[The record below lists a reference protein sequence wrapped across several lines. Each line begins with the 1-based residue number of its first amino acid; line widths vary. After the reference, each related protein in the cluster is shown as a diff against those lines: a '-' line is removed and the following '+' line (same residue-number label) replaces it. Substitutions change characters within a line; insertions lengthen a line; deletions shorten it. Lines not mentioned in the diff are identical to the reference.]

1 MTREE
6 FISKLPDLNMK
17 DAVIRLVDQGVDIYG
32 FQTEEK
38 IGKWYED
45 CSNLLAESS
54 GFLPVFQQAI
64 ANRLD
69 TARFLLYT
77 HVVADRNDFFIM
89 HKADLVLQK
98 IKDFLCSE
106 DAQKLK
112 LMQITDKLILKAIAL
127 NYYWFYDHRKDYLD
141 QMVAECRD
149 EIAFREVLGH
159 LIVNNPKT
167 GKQNH
172 INGIRIDINKGRG
185 HYAELNSDRT
195 LKLFEEVILQQF
207 YDRFSQS
214 ALTIEELKKQIKVYK
229 LADKKRALRTMH
241 EMYKAFVDNG
251 YLSFNNDKDLYMLGQ
266 KNHKYVSTN
275 NGVTDWIYAV
285 FAYLSKRYAVDTTED
300 ERRKTVRDNLKG
312 YTKVYHQDDAI
323 FPVYDFEHLKR
334 VYVASDINED
344 AGIS

>member
-1 MTREE
+1 
-6 FISKLPDLNMK
+6 
-17 DAVIRLVDQGVDIYG
+17 
-32 FQTEEK
+32 
-38 IGKWYED
+38 
-45 CSNLLAESS
+45 
-54 GFLPVFQQAI
+54 
-64 ANRLD
+64 
-69 TARFLLYT
+69 
-77 HVVADRNDFFIM
+77 
-89 HKADLVLQK
+89 
-98 IKDFLCSE
+98 
-106 DAQKLK
+106 
-112 LMQITDKLILKAIAL
+112 MQITDKLILKAIAL

-149 EIAFREVLGH
+149 EIAFLEVLDH
-159 LIVNNPKT
+159 LRVNNPKT
-167 GKQNH
+167 GKLNH

-207 YDRFSQS
+207 YDRFSQL
-214 ALTIEELKKQIKVYK
+214 ALTIEELKEQIKVYK

-300 ERRKTVRDNLKG
+300 ERRKTVRDNLKR

-323 FPVYDFEHLKR
+323 FPVFDFEHLKR

>member
-17 DAVIRLVDQGVDIYG
+17 DAVIRLVDQGVDVYG

-54 GFLPVFQQAI
+54 GFLPVFQQAL

-77 HVVADRNDFFIM
+77 RVIADRNDFFIM
-89 HKADLVLQK
+89 HKADLVLKK
-98 IKDFLCSE
+98 INVFLDSE

-167 GKQNH
+167 GKLNH

-195 LKLFEEVILQQF
+195 LKLFEEVIL
-207 YDRFSQS
+207 
-214 ALTIEELKKQIKVYK
+214 
-229 LADKKRALRTMH
+229 
-241 EMYKAFVDNG
+241 
-251 YLSFNNDKDLYMLGQ
+251 
-266 KNHKYVSTN
+266 
-275 NGVTDWIYAV
+275 
-285 FAYLSKRYAVDTTED
+285 
-300 ERRKTVRDNLKG
+300 
-312 YTKVYHQDDAI
+312 
-323 FPVYDFEHLKR
+323 
-334 VYVASDINED
+334 
-344 AGIS
+344 

>member
-17 DAVIRLVDQGVDIYG
+17 DAVIRLVDQGVDVYG

-77 HVVADRNDFFIM
+77 RVIADRNDFFIM
-89 HKADLVLQK
+89 HKADDILQK
-98 IKDFLCSE
+98 IKTFLGS
-106 DAQKLK
+106 DTAQNLK
-112 LMQITDKLILKAIAL
+112 LMQIADELILKAIAL
-127 NYYWFYDHRKDYLD
+127 NYYWFYEHRKAYLD
-141 QMVAECRD
+141 QMLDECRD
-149 EIAFREVLGH
+149 EIAFREVFGH
-159 LIVNNPKT
+159 LKANDPKT
-167 GKQNH
+167 GNQNH
-172 INGIRIDINKGRG
+172 IKGIRIDINKGRG
-185 HYAELNSDRT
+185 HYAEVNSERT
-195 LKLFEEVILQQF
+195 IKLFEEVILQQF

-214 ALTIEELKKQIKVYK
+214 ALTIEELKEQIKVYK
-229 LADKKRALRTMH
+229 IADQKRALRTMH
-241 EMYKAFVDNG
+241 EMYKAFVDKG

-266 KNHKYVSTN
+266 KNHKYVTTN

-300 ERRKTVRDNLKG
+300 ERRKTVRDNLKR